1 MIFGSK
7 EILLKNG
14 ETAILRSPRLEDAQE
29 MAQYLKTCAGE
40 THFLL
45 RAPEECTETMQQET
59 DFLQKMIDSPT
70 SLTIVCEVDGEIAGN
85 CQINFNARVKT
96 RHRASI
102 GIGLLK
108 KYWNLG
114 IGTAMLRELIAT
126 AKERNIYQIEL
137 EVIEGNERAMGLY
150 RKMGFEIVAAKPDAI
165 RLKDGTMLKEFF
177 MVKKL

>member
-1 MIFGSK
+1 MIFESK

-14 ETAILRSPRLEDAQE
+14 ETALLRSPRLEDAQE
-29 MAQYLKTCAGE
+29 MAECLKTCASE

-45 RAPEECTETMQQET
+45 RAPEECTETAEQEA

-70 SLTIVCEVDGEIAGN
+70 SLMIVCEVGGQIAGN
-85 CQINFNARVKT
+85 CQINFSTRVKT
-96 RHRASI
+96 SHRAGI

-114 IGTAMLRELIAT
+114 IGTAMFREMIA
-126 AKERNIYQIEL
+126 AAEERGIYQLEL
-137 EVIEGNERAMGLY
+137 EVIEGNDRAMGLY
-150 RKMGFEIVAAKPDAI
+150 RKMGFEVSAAKPDAI
-165 RLKDGTMLKEFF
+165 RLKDGTLLKEFF